1 MPMGM
6 ARIEMSDRDPLQ
18 IHAQILLHP
27 GQQLPRLALQVEALP
42 EFGGNDQL
50 EQPCVSRQLPGAE
63 RLRDLDSFS
72 RGSEANSAVL
82 SLPCCTLARDVP
94 TVSRPLPPDAV
105 RRIGYTDGASLKVG
119 LPRWPIPEPEIAA

>member
-1 MPMGM
+1 MYVGLGS
-6 ARIEMSDRDPLQ
+6 IEMIDDVPLQ
-18 IHAQILLHP
+18 ILAQIPLHP
-27 GQQLPRLALQVEALP
+27 VQRRPRLALQVEALP

-50 EQPCVSRQLPGAE
+50 EQPCVSRHLPGAE

-119 LPRWPIPEPEIAA
+119 LPRWP